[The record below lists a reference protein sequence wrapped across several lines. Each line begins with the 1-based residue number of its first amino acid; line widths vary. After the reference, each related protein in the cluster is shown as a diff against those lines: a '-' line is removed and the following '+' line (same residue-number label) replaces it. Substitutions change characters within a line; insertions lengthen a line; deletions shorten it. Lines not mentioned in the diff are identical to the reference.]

1 MKYKLYID
9 TFFLLNFLMDA
20 LLLLLIRKVLRCT
33 ATHLR
38 IILGSGFG
46 AGMACVLTTAPFIPA
61 WVKILTGYGMVSIC
75 MIKISFSGMN
85 FTMACRAAVY
95 LYGFSFLLGGV
106 LEALAEQIPFFRVY
120 GIGFLGVCVTGLF
133 TYGLFVDFYTKWK
146 KRGGDV
152 VLPVKVVWQGRELF
166 LKALVDTGNS
176 LYEPLGGKPVS
187 IVEKKVMERMFCDG
201 RPTCFRA
208 VPFHSIGKAHGILD
222 GYELTELI
230 IFGKN
235 EMIKIEK
242 PMVGL
247 FDGKLSAGSAYQM
260 ILHPTLTKIRE
271 ESI

>member
-9 TFFLLNFLMDA
+9 TFFLLNFLMDT
-20 LLLLLIRKVLRCT
+20 LLLFLIRKVLRCT
-33 ATHLR
+33 ATRLR
-38 IILGSGFG
+38 ILLGSGFG
-46 AGMACVLTTAPFIPA
+46 AGMACVLTAVPLVPA

-85 FTMACRAAVY
+85 FKMACRAAVY
-95 LYGFSFLLGGV
+95 LYGFSFLMGGV
-106 LEALAEQIPFFRVY
+106 LEVLSEQIPFFRAHGMGV
-120 GIGFLGVCVTGLF
+120 LGVCSAGVF

-146 KRGGDV
+146 NHSGDA
-152 VLPVKVVWQGRELF
+152 VLPVKVVWQDRELL

-187 IVEKKVMERMFCDG
+187 IVEKNVMERMFCGG
-201 RPTCFRA
+201 RPQCFRA
-208 VPFHSIGKAHGILD
+208 IPFHSIGKAYGILD

-247 FDGKLSAGSAYQM
+247 FDGKLSAGAAYQM